1 MSGKIRREACSNIF
15 HSRINVRPMLTERS
29 SGGIGLT
36 KYGGEGEVI
45 SPTKALT

>member
-1 MSGKIRREACSNIF
+1 MSGRNQKGTCSNIF

-36 KYGGEGEVI
+36 KYGGVGEII
-45 SPTKALT
+45 SPTKMLT